1 MFIYVVP
8 FKSQTRSTKNEMTI
22 SCLASKPRISPMVS
36 PHSFLAQEISGRKAL
51 LRVVQR
57 AKMAKKKV
65 GSKTDEGWPKNGGF
79 SDGF

>member
-1 MFIYVVP
+1 
-8 FKSQTRSTKNEMTI
+8 
-22 SCLASKPRISPMVS
+22 MVS

-57 AKMAKKKV
+57 AKVAKKKV

-79 SDGF
+79 SDGFWRIKNPTPKYAKIDLSMSWT